1 MVKLFTVRLSNPSAS
16 LTMGF
21 TLIPGK
27 KTWRLQWLVLLTV
40 LVLPGESLQKFDQE
54 DEFEKDMMIE
64 SVTDTLAHMFL
75 RF

>member
-1 MVKLFTVRLSNPSAS
+1 MVKLLTVRLSNPSAF
-16 LTMGF
+16 LAMGF

-27 KTWRLQWLVLLTV
+27 KTWRLQCLVLLTV

-54 DEFEKDMMIE
+54 DEFEKDVMVE